1 MQVLVKNVST
11 SVNPV
16 DWKTREGGFPIPLPR
31 ILGGDL
37 AGTVAEPDE
46 EGKVCAAM

>member
-1 MQVLVKNVST
+1 MKNVST

-16 DWKTREGGFPIPLPR
+16 DWKTRNGSIKFAIPR

-46 EGKVCAAM
+46 EGKVC